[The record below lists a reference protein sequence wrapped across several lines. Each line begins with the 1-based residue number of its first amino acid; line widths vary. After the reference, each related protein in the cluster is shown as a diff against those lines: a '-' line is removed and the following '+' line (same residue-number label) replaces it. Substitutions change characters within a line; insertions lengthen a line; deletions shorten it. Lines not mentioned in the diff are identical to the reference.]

1 MKYPLTYFPYKKNHP
16 TTFVQFCFFCF
27 FSRRLWDPS
36 IKFWGY
42 RDRPRPRAEHLTHIL
57 PLLVAYTGHEDW
69 RKQRTGFWKK
79 FLNDKVRILV

>member
-1 MKYPLTYFPYKKNHP
+1 MELGEIMRYPLLFNLFIYLFIFIN
-16 TTFVQFCFFCF
+16 

-42 RDRPRPRAEHLTHIL
+42 RDRPRPRTDHLTRIL

-69 RKQRTGFWKK
+69 RKQTLWKK
-79 FLNDKVRILV
+79 FLNDNVRILV